1 MYEVDNE
8 APPLE
13 LLRAGEDTPGPP
25 IVVVRNMVVVRV
37 FEMDCEVAILLLPLV
52 DGEVLGSSKVVAR
65 VKVVVRV

>member
-1 MYEVDNE
+1 MYKVDNE

-13 LLRAGEDTPGPP
+13 LLRADEDAPGPS

-37 FEMDCEVAILLLPLV
+37 YEMDSEVAILLLPLV
-52 DGEVLGSSKVVAR
+52 DGEVLGSSKVIVR